1 MMGDDSKEVDIFRDT
16 LLRYAGYANEVGEA
30 FRALTPKVFVHGTY
44 VVASAYVLADATD
57 KAIKANK
64 KPYADDS
71 KRTAAVAVGFVDS
84 LVWQAFASVIV
95 PGFTIN
101 RTCAGSLWTMEKVI
115 PKVPLTTRKWITTF
129 IGLGMIPLIIHPID
143 NGVHYVMDQSIRKA
157 YPN

>member
-1 MMGDDSKEVDIFRDT
+1 MSDDKKEVDIFRDT
-16 LLRYAGYANEVGEA
+16 LLRYCGYANEVGEA
-30 FRALTPKVFVHGTY
+30 FRALTPKAFVHGTY
-44 VVASAYVLADATD
+44 VVASVYVLADATD

-64 KPYADDS
+64 KTYADDS

-101 RTCAGSLWTMEKVI
+101 RVCAGSLYGMGKVI
-115 PKVPLTTRKWITTF
+115 PKVPLNTRKWITTF

-143 NGVHYVMDQSIRKA
+143 NGVHYVMDHSIRKA
-157 YPN
+157 YP

>member
-1 MMGDDSKEVDIFRDT
+1 MAENNNEVDIFRDT

-30 FRALTPKVFVHGTY
+30 FRALTPKIFVHSTY

-64 KPYADDS
+64 KPYTDDS
-71 KRTAAVAVGFVDS
+71 KRIPAVAVGFFDS

-101 RTCAGSLWTMEKVI
+101 RVCAGSLLAMQKAI
-115 PKVPLTTRKWITTF
+115 PKVPLNTRKWITTA

-143 NGVHYVMDQSIRKA
+143 NGVHYAMDNSIRKA
-157 YPN
+157 YPSE